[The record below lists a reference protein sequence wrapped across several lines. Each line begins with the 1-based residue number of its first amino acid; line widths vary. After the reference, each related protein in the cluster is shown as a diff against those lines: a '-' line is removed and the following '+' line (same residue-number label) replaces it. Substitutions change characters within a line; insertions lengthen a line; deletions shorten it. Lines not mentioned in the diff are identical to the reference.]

1 MVSGAYAANVSG
13 FRMRGADHA
22 GPREKL
28 SATRSLSA
36 PSERQRL
43 SAAGPLARH
52 PGVSHAGYFALVLV
66 SWRPGVLSNRYPMQL
81 HWRAVEKINAQGLSI
96 GRIQTAGPFCAMDL
110 CTPMEYNLV
119 MTFVE
124 TKHE

>member
-43 SAAGPLARH
+43 SADGPLAFWRGRNALEACFAH
-52 PGVSHAGYFALVLV
+52 SKSAVCWLYLSH
-66 SWRPGVLSNRYPMQL
+66 
-81 HWRAVEKINAQGLSI
+81 GL
-96 GRIQTAGPFCAMDL
+96 D
-110 CTPMEYNLV
+110 
-119 MTFVE
+119 
-124 TKHE
+124 

>member
-43 SAAGPLARH
+43 SADETLAVWRGRNARESRLAH
-52 PGVSHAGYFALVLV
+52 SKSAVCWLRVSH
-66 SWRPGVLSNRYPMQL
+66 
-81 HWRAVEKINAQGLSI
+81 GL
-96 GRIQTAGPFCAMDL
+96 D
-110 CTPMEYNLV
+110 
-119 MTFVE
+119 
-124 TKHE
+124 

>member
-43 SAAGPLARH
+43 SADELLAVWNHAMREKPPSSLQICSVLAVCEPWAGL
-52 PGVSHAGYFALVLV
+52 G
-66 SWRPGVLSNRYPMQL
+66 
-81 HWRAVEKINAQGLSI
+81 
-96 GRIQTAGPFCAMDL
+96 GRGI
-110 CTPMEYNLV
+110 E
-119 MTFVE
+119 
-124 TKHE
+124 

>member
-43 SAAGPLARH
+43 SAAETLVRH

-66 SWRPGVLSNRYPMQL
+66 SWRPGVFATAYQCSCIGGRLVHSLDRDFQFPKPIILLSS
-81 HWRAVEKINAQGLSI
+81 E
-96 GRIQTAGPFCAMDL
+96 
-110 CTPMEYNLV
+110 
-119 MTFVE
+119 
-124 TKHE
+124 

>member
-1 MVSGAYAANVSG
+1 MVSGAYAAKVSG

-43 SAAGPLARH
+43 SADEMLAWH

-66 SWRPGVLSNRYPMQL
+66 S
-81 HWRAVEKINAQGLSI
+81 
-96 GRIQTAGPFCAMDL
+96 FC
-110 CTPMEYNLV
+110 
-119 MTFVE
+119 
-124 TKHE
+124 

>member
-13 FRMRGADHA
+13 FRMRGANHA

-43 SAAGPLARH
+43 SADGPLAFWRGRNALEACFAH
-52 PGVSHAGYFALVLV
+52 SKSTVCWLRVSHGLD
-66 SWRPGVLSNRYPMQL
+66 
-81 HWRAVEKINAQGLSI
+81 QG
-96 GRIQTAGPFCAMDL
+96 
-110 CTPMEYNLV
+110 EEV
-119 MTFVE
+119 
-124 TKHE
+124 